1 MRLWPFGKT
10 KGLGNQVNSQHRGGW
25 QKILEPHAGAWQRNV
40 EETTGDTLCYPTLYS
55 CLSRISQDI
64 GKLPFRVM
72 RESEGIKT
80 PQPIAAKFSAL
91 KKPNHYQ
98 TTLQFLVCWVLS
110 LLTDGNTYVLRARD
124 GAGNV
129 IALHVLDPDRVK
141 PLVSPSGD
149 VFYELYGGDY
159 GGLIPAPPSIT
170 GIDGTLVVPAADII
184 HDRYTTLHHPLVGV
198 PPVCAAYWPA
208 VKNLK
213 ILRNSAS
220 FFNNGAQASGILTA
234 PAGMTDSDAA
244 EIKEYWNT
252 NFSGDNSGK
261 VAVIGADMKYT
272 AFSMKAIDS
281 QMVEQM
287 KYSDEQICQAFGISP
302 YKIGI
307 GQPPGG
313 WKSDDVNVE
322 YYGDVLSPIIE
333 GMEALLNAGLEV
345 PDGVTIELDTSPL
358 WRMDEGK
365 QAEVQSTLVSGK
377 IKTPD
382 EARKSLNLAPTGGGD
397 TLWGQN
403 QDYPLGMLADRKEW
417 DSTMIAAPV
426 EQPAEPEPPTEE
438 EQARAF
444 FGAIEKQFA
453 EAQ

>member
-1 MRLWPFGKT
+1 
-10 KGLGNQVNSQHRGGW
+10 
-25 QKILEPHAGAWQRNV
+25 
-40 EETTGDTLCYPTLYS
+40 
-55 CLSRISQDI
+55 
-64 GKLPFRVM
+64 
-72 RESEGIKT
+72 
-80 PQPIAAKFSAL
+80 
-91 KKPNHYQ
+91 
-98 TTLQFLVCWVLS
+98 
-110 LLTDGNTYVLRARD
+110 
-124 GAGNV
+124 
-129 IALHVLDPDRVK
+129 
-141 PLVSPSGD
+141 
-149 VFYELYGGDY
+149 
-159 GGLIPAPPSIT
+159 
-170 GIDGTLVVPAADII
+170 
-184 HDRYTTLHHPLVGV
+184 
-198 PPVCAAYWPA
+198 
-208 VKNLK
+208 
-213 ILRNSAS
+213 
-220 FFNNGAQASGILTA
+220 
-234 PAGMTDSDAA
+234 
-244 EIKEYWNT
+244 
-252 NFSGDNSGK
+252 
-261 VAVIGADMKYT
+261 MKYT

-345 PDGVTIELDTSPL
+345 PDNVTIELDTSPL

-382 EARKSLNLAPTGGGD
+382 EARKSLNLPPTGGGD

-417 DSTMIAAPV
+417 DSTMVAAPV
-426 EQPAEPEPPTEE
+426 EQPSEPEPPTEE